1 MRFIGKARNLEM
13 RKGVRNEWWINELKK
28 IWKGRRSRK
37 MGTKW
42 SKWIYTEPTCVVCP
56 QPACLPLDNF
66 PHVHIPYNR
75 LIGPASRWH
84 FLVRTCST
92 PCSRLS
98 TSTGSCLVLILSDSL
113 TLFPSRLV
121 QLLSCATRLF
131 RLVLRLCVAFIL
143 TEIQPRLKITRLES
157 EQRKILQCQNCRW
170 QQDLKFYILYNN
182 AILLYR
188 Q

>member
-13 RKGVRNEWWINELKK
+13 RKGVRNEWWINEFKK
-28 IWKGRRSRK
+28 IWKGGRAGRWQRNGANGFIQS
-37 MGTKW
+37 
-42 SKWIYTEPTCVVCP
+42 PQCVVCL

-92 PCSRLS
+92 RCSRLS

-131 RLVLRLCVAFIL
+131 RLVLRLCVAFVL
-143 TEIQPRLKITRLES
+143 AEIQPRLKIARLEN
-157 EQRKILQCQNCRW
+157 E
-170 QQDLKFYILYNN
+170 
-182 AILLYR
+182 
-188 Q
+188 